1 MIVNSLPMVI
11 DCAPRGRIGTY
22 TGLYYVATQSASIL
36 GPYAAGWIVQLSGNS
51 YRIIYP
57 YAVGAL
63 VLAGLSMWGVQRGEA
78 RQ

>member
-22 TGLYYVATQSASIL
+22 TGLYYVATQSASII

-57 YAVGAL
+57 YAGCAL
-63 VLAGLSMWGVQRGEA
+63 VLAGLSMVGVSRGEA
-78 RQ
+78 R